1 MADENPEVVG
11 EDEGVPQ
18 SGDSIML
25 TKEEYNN
32 LIGTMTE
39 MKLNLAKVE
48 EQRRTER
55 TAPPVQQA
63 PPPKPVN
70 PADIENMTKTEFAGF
85 LLNQVGQTMAQPIL
99 ELVMTAIVRDEIREV
114 SKEAA
119 AKGEDFSIYKDDVY
133 ALTMAN
139 PQLSIEKAYKLAKAE
154 NPEKG
159 KKAEPKVV
167 PPRPVGERPG
177 VARGAVNPQNKM
189 SVRDAATKAVGDML
203 KDLPD
208 D

>member
-1 MADENPEVVG
+1 MADENVEVQG
-11 EDEGVPQ
+11 EEEVPAP
-18 SGDSIML
+18 GDSIML

-32 LIGTMTE
+32 LIGTMAE
-39 MKLNLAKVE
+39 MKLNLSRVS
-48 EQRRTER
+48 EQRREEKA
-55 TAPPVQQA
+55 APPVQA
-63 PPPKPVN
+63 PPQQKVN

-154 NPEKG
+154 NPDKG

-177 VARGAVNPQNKM
+177 VARGAVNPQSKM
-189 SVRDAATKAVGDML
+189 SVRDAATKAVEGML
-203 KDLPD
+203 KDFPD

>member
-1 MADENPEVVG
+1 MSDEQIVEEGG
-11 EDEGVPQ
+11 EPQEIQPGDGV
-18 SGDSIML
+18 ML

-39 MKLNLAKVE
+39 MKLKLSSVE
-48 EQRRTER
+48 EDRR
-55 TAPPVQQA
+55 AAQV
-63 PPPKPVN
+63 PPPAQPQ
-70 PADIENMTKTEFAGF
+70 PPQRPLSPDDIENMTKPQFASF
-85 LLNQVGQTMAQPIL
+85 ILNEVGSKMAQPIL

-114 SKEAA
+114 SRTHDDFAA
-119 AKGEDFSIYKDDVY
+119 YRDDVY
-133 ALTMAN
+133 KLTMDN

-154 NPEKG
+154 NPDKG
-159 KKAEPKVV
+159 KKPEPKVT

-177 VARGAVNPQNKM
+177 APRGAVNSQTKL
-189 SVRDAATKAVGDML
+189 SIRDAATKAVGDLL

>member
-1 MADENPEVVG
+1 MADENVEVQG
-11 EDEGVPQ
+11 EEEVPAP
-18 SGDSIML
+18 GDSIML

-32 LIGTMTE
+32 LIGTMAE
-39 MKLNLAKVE
+39 MKLNLSRVS
-48 EQRRTER
+48 EQRREEKA
-55 TAPPVQQA
+55 APPVQA
-63 PPPKPVN
+63 PPQQKVN

-133 ALTMAN
+133 NLTMAN

-154 NPEKG
+154 NPDKG
-159 KKAEPKVV
+159 KKPEPKVV

-189 SVRDAATKAVGDML
+189 SIRDAATKAVEGML
-203 KDLPD
+203 KDFPD

>member
-1 MADENPEVVG
+1 MADENVEVQG
-11 EDEGVPQ
+11 EEEVPAP
-18 SGDSIML
+18 GDSIML

-32 LIGTMTE
+32 LIGTMAE
-39 MKLNLAKVE
+39 MKLNLSRVE
-48 EQRRTER
+48 EKRREEVV
-55 TAPPVQQA
+55 PPVQA
-63 PPPKPVN
+63 PPPKRID

-133 ALTMAN
+133 NLTMAN

-154 NPEKG
+154 NPDKG
-159 KKAEPKVV
+159 KKPEPKVV

-189 SVRDAATKAVGDML
+189 SIRDAATKAVEGML
-203 KDLPD
+203 KDFPD